1 MTLGTVVVEAAEGSG
16 ARWTVYQALEQNR
29 EVFCVP
35 GSIFSPVSSFTH
47 RMIQEGAKLVTN
59 CSDILEELN
68 ISSIGSP
75 VQASAEQQVEQQT
88 ELALAAAGCDTDS
101 EEMALFQHIGADPV
115 HIDEVGRRS
124 GLPITAVNGML
135 TMLELKGMIRQVGC
149 MHYVKSAAVGAAHG
163 R

>member
-1 MTLGTVVVEAAEGSG
+1 
-16 ARWTVYQALEQNR
+16 
-29 EVFCVP
+29 
-35 GSIFSPVSSFTH
+35 
-47 RMIQEGAKLVTN
+47 MIQEGAKLATN

-68 ISSIGSP
+68 ISSIDAP
-75 VQASAEQQVEQQT
+75 AQAGAEHRVEHQT

-101 EEMALFQHIGADPV
+101 EEMALLQHIGADPV

-135 TMLELKGMIRQVGC
+135 TLLELKGEIRQVGC
-149 MHYVKSAAVGAAHG
+149 MHYVKSAVVGAAHG